1 MTFLIFSILTNAGI
15 YLLFKWYQQLDVRI
29 FPAIVFNYLTAFSLG
44 FLLVPDKPAALEAA
58 LKAPVWTTGGLCLG
72 VVFIAIF
79 YLMAMTAQRVGVAVS
94 TIASKMSL
102 ALAAL
107 LFAWADP
114 AETLGP
120 VRGLAILLA
129 VGGVVCSSVR
139 GGQVTFD
146 RRLLVWPILI
156 LLGSTVIDFGIAWL
170 SKEVEDDN
178 QLTLFSSLSF
188 FTAGI
193 TGAVLLVIRQ
203 FTGIRELRMR
213 EAVAGIGLGLVNF
226 GSIYF
231 LVNAYD
237 SGLLP
242 RSSLLPVNNLS
253 VVIIGAAAAML
264 FFRERLSRLNWIG
277 VVLSI
282 SALMLLLLGE
292 P

>member
-1 MTFLIFSILTNAGI
+1 
-15 YLLFKWYQQLDVRI
+15 
-29 FPAIVFNYLTAFSLG
+29 
-44 FLLVPDKPAALEAA
+44 
-58 LKAPVWTTGGLCLG
+58 
-72 VVFIAIF
+72 
-79 YLMAMTAQRVGVAVS
+79 
-94 TIASKMSL
+94 
-102 ALAAL
+102 
-107 LFAWADP
+107 
-114 AETLGP
+114 
-120 VRGLAILLA
+120 
-129 VGGVVCSSVR
+129 
-139 GGQVTFD
+139 
-146 RRLLVWPILI
+146 
-156 LLGSTVIDFGIAWL
+156 
-170 SKEVEDDN
+170 
-178 QLTLFSSLSF
+178 
-188 FTAGI
+188 
-193 TGAVLLVIRQ
+193 